1 METNPHIL
9 NCFKSLFH
17 PHLFLFFFVIVTFIY
32 PRSADRTPCFFLC
45 NSIHTYGLSV
55 TYIYICD
62 SSTTTMYPDVC
73 LRELEPINVGSNI
86 FSTLATCPLRNE
98 WKTGCRY
105 KKEIQEYQQFCF
117 SKRVKSCFCCDR
129 SDVSPV
135 YIVKQQSY
143 NLTSKEIIFSKKDQ
157 S

>member
-17 PHLFLFFFVIVTFIY
+17 PHLFFLFVFFVIVTFIY
-32 PRSADRTPCFFLC
+32 PRSVDRTPCFFLC

-73 LRELEPINVGSNI
+73 LTGNLNQLMWGPISFLHLPHVHWEMNEKQDTDTKRRFKSTTSFAFLKGLNIVFAATDQMSLLFTLSN
-86 FSTLATCPLRNE
+86 
-98 WKTGCRY
+98 
-105 KKEIQEYQQFCF
+105 
-117 SKRVKSCFCCDR
+117 
-129 SDVSPV
+129 
-135 YIVKQQSY
+135 
-143 NLTSKEIIFSKKDQ
+143 TSHII
-157 S
+157 